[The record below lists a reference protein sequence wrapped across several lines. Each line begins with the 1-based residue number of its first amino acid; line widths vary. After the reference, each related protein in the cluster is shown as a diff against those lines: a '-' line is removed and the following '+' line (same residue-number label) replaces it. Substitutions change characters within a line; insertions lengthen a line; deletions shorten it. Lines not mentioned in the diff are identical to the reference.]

1 MIAALVLA
9 AGGSSRMG
17 GPKQLI
23 ELDGKTLLRRAVETA
38 IASQAGY
45 VVVVLGHQWERTAL
59 ETEGLDATVVVNPEW
74 QAGMSSSLRAG
85 LQALPD
91 DADAALI
98 TLCDQPLV
106 TPENLRD
113 LLALFAESGKPV
125 AACRY
130 AGALGVPAVFA
141 RTLFP
146 ELMDLSGDVGARKIL
161 QAHARDAAVMELP
174 DAAIDLDT
182 PIDLNSFSAKQ
193 H

>member
-38 IASQAGY
+38 IASQAGC
-45 VVVVLGHQWERTAL
+45 VVVVLGHQWERMAL

-74 QAGMSSSLRAG
+74 HIGMSSSLRAG
-85 LQALPD
+85 LQALPN
-91 DADAALI
+91 DAEAALI
-98 TLCDQPLV
+98 TLCDQPMV
-106 TPENLRD
+106 TAEHLRD
-113 LLALFAESGKPV
+113 LLALFAASGKPV

-130 AGALGVPAVFA
+130 AGALGVPAVLA

-146 ELMDLSGDVGARKIL
+146 ELMRLSDDVGARRIL
-161 QAHARDAAVMELP
+161 QAHAGEAAVMDLP
-174 DAAIDLDT
+174 DAAIDLDS

>member
-38 IASQAGY
+38 IASQVGF
-45 VVVVLGHQWERTAL
+45 VVVVLGHQWERMAL
-59 ETEGLDATVVVNPEW
+59 ETEGLDVKIVVNPEW
-74 QAGMSSSLRAG
+74 HVGMSSSLRAG

-91 DADAALI
+91 TAEAALI
-98 TLCDQPLV
+98 TLCDQPMV
-106 TPENLRD
+106 TAENLRD
-113 LLALFAESGKPV
+113 LLALFAESGKPL

-130 AGALGVPAVFA
+130 AGALGVPAVLA

-146 ELMDLSGDVGARKIL
+146 ELMQLSGDVGARKIL
-161 QAHARDAAVMELP
+161 QAHAAEAGVMEFP